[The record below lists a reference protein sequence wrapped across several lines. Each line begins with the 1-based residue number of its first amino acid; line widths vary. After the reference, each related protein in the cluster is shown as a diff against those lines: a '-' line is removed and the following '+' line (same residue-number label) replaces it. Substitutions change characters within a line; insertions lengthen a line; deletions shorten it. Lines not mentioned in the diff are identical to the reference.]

1 MTGYQL
7 ITGKRPDISELLD
20 FEFYQLVWMH
30 KEGKD
35 LAKPNRELARWL
47 GIARI
52 VGGDMTYW
60 VLPKSCIP
68 VAESTVQHVTV
79 SDMDEPDM
87 KERVENKDMREKI
100 ARNTQ
105 LVPKTNE
112 SMRYL
117 QDEYARPMVNQ
128 DVSWAHG
135 DPTAGFERHEELKE
149 EEDEYDLSTF
159 WDTGFFK

>member
-1 MTGYQL
+1 MPL
-7 ITGKRPDISELLD
+7 TGKRPDISELLD
-20 FEFYQLVWMH
+20 FEFYQLVWMYT
-30 KEGKD
+30 EGKD

-60 VLPKSCIP
+60 VLPKSCRP

-87 KERVENKDMREKI
+87 KERVEKFNRDMREKI

-105 LVPKTNE
+105 LVPKTDDPAEDSGHMARLE
-112 SMRYL
+112 STV
-117 QDEYARPMVNQ
+117 RPSDTLSEVL
-128 DVSWAHG
+128 
-135 DPTAGFERHEELKE
+135 REEIR
-149 EEDEYDLSTF
+149 
-159 WDTGFFK
+159 